1 MTQEKLGSKKIK
13 CLVWDLDNTLW
24 NGTLIEDSNVELDPK
39 VINIIKILDERG
51 ILQSIASKNNYTL
64 AMEKLEEL
72 GMSEYFLYPQIHWNS
87 KSESIK
93 KIAEELNIN
102 IDTIA
107 FIDDQQFE
115 LDEVKYNITEV
126 TCLNSSEIYNIL
138 ENQRFIPR
146 FITEDSKGRRFMY
159 RQDKIRKEA
168 ESNFKG
174 TEEEFLAG
182 LQMKLSISTVEE
194 GDLQRAEELTVRT
207 NQLNSTGY
215 AYSYEELDFLRKS
228 DNHKLFI
235 VDLKDKYGDY
245 GKIGLAL
252 IEIGEIKWTLK
263 LLLMSCRVMSR
274 GIGTVLMTYIMKLAK
289 ENGVTLEAEFVENK
303 VNRMM
308 FITYKFSGFEEIAKE
323 DNKTIF
329 HNDLSFIQPFPQ
341 YIEIKISEKDT
352 EEVL

>member
-1 MTQEKLGSKKIK
+1 MTQEKLSSKKIK

-24 NGTLIEDSNVELDPK
+24 NGTLIEDSHVEINPK
-39 VINIIKILDERG
+39 VISIIKKLDERG
-51 ILQSIASKNNYTL
+51 ILQSIASKNDYTM
-64 AMEKLEEL
+64 AMEKIEEL
-72 GMSEYFLYPQIHWNS
+72 GISEYFLYPQIHWNS
-87 KSESIK
+87 KSESIN

-115 LDEVKYNITEV
+115 LDEVKYNISEV
-126 TCLNSSEIYNIL
+126 TCLNATEIDNIL
-138 ENQRFIPR
+138 ENQKFIPR
-146 FITEDSKGRRFMY
+146 FITEDSKKRRLMY
-159 RQDKIRKEA
+159 KQDKIRKE
-168 ESNFKG
+168 EERNFKG

-182 LQMKLSISTVEE
+182 LQMKLAIGTVEE

-215 AYSYEELDFLRKS
+215 TYSYEELDYLRKS

-235 VDLKDKYGDY
+235 VDLRDKYGDY
-245 GKIGLAL
+245 GKTGLAL
-252 IEIGEIKWTLK
+252 IKCSETKWTIK

-289 ENGVTLEAEFVENK
+289 ENSVTVEAEFVENK

-308 FITYKFSGFEEIAKE
+308 FITYKFSGFKEVAKE
-323 DNKTIF
+323 DNKIIL

-341 YIEIKISEKDT
+341 YIDIKISEKDT
-352 EEVL
+352 EEVM